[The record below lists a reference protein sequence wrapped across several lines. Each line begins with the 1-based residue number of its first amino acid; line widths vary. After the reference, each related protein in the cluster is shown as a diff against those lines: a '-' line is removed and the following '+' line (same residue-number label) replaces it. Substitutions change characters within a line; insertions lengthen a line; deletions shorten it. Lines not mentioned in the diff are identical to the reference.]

1 MYNFQIILFAVRNSI
16 QEQMILIVKDF
27 ITAKKIRKINK
38 KGEEMTNNLRRF
50 SQDLRAFAKRTKDFK
65 YTESALITFLITGM
79 IFSAGKLD
87 AAPKEPTIES
97 QRRSISTSITDMR
110 QNFKRV
116 KAETKKLIKD
126 SNM

>member
-1 MYNFQIILFAVRNSI
+1 
-16 QEQMILIVKDF
+16 MILIVKDF
-27 ITAKKIRKINK
+27 ITAKKISKIRKINK

-97 QRRSISTSITDMR
+97 QRKSISTSITDMR
-110 QNFKRV
+110 
-116 KAETKKLIKD
+116 
-126 SNM
+126 

>member
-1 MYNFQIILFAVRNSI
+1 
-16 QEQMILIVKDF
+16 
-27 ITAKKIRKINK
+27 
-38 KGEEMTNNLRRF
+38 MTNNLRRF

-79 IFSAGKLD
+79 IFSARKLN

-97 QRRSISTSITDMR
+97 QRKSISTSITDMR

-126 SNM
+126 SNMELIQLMEQGDHVTKSPWSTWQFGQNFFYDDNPKLRQDF